1 MDNDLKKKLLKM
13 RGTVTDQEVEYMS
26 NLVPKT
32 NSQPSMIKS
41 IAGSQLSDRELEYLK
56 KKLMPKGV
64 K

>member
-41 IAGSQLSDRELEYLK
+41 IKGSISDKELEFLK
-56 KKLMPKGV
+56 RNSPNLKRFK
-64 K
+64 

>member
-1 MDNDLKKKLLKM
+1 MNNDLKKKLLKM

-32 NSQPSMIKS
+32 NSQHSMIKS
-41 IAGSQLSDRELEYLK
+41 LAGSQLSDRELEYLK